1 MDQRASAVDQDL
13 KDILHTR
20 MAIAHKL
27 NELEQRVRHHAE
39 ETTMQ
44 LTQIVNRTTSR
55 VNTFVAHATNTI
67 DPARR
72 IQEHPWLIVGG
83 AVCAGYA
90 LGVLERGTRRQRNGV
105 YPYYPAGANASPVMP
120 DTSQKDKRT
129 NHTGIYDYYPE
140 PSSAHQQQGKRKDR
154 SLWHTLS
161 QEFGQETEE
170 TKQML
175 FQLGRGMI
183 VELTRRMVPDIA
195 RSLGVTL
202 PAVASVEHSPEAP
215 RSPDAHTTP
224 PARQKKGERPLS

>member
-44 LTQIVNRTTSR
+44 LTEIVNRTTSR

-90 LGVLERGTRRQRNGV
+90 LGILCLPAQERCALGARPVQQHVQVQPLGGRLVSDSSKRGHRRQ
-105 YPYYPAGANASPVMP
+105 S
-120 DTSQKDKRT
+120 
-129 NHTGIYDYYPE
+129 
-140 PSSAHQQQGKRKDR
+140 
-154 SLWHTLS
+154 
-161 QEFGQETEE
+161 
-170 TKQML
+170 
-175 FQLGRGMI
+175 
-183 VELTRRMVPDIA
+183 
-195 RSLGVTL
+195 
-202 PAVASVEHSPEAP
+202 
-215 RSPDAHTTP
+215 
-224 PARQKKGERPLS
+224 

>member
-55 VNTFVAHATNTI
+55 VNTFIEHATNTI

-83 AVCAGYA
+83 ALCAGYA
-90 LGVLERGTRRQRNGV
+90 LGVLEHVDAPAREVRERDPLAGVGLDRVVDEADRRARRVRLPVAVDLPLAARDQLRAPGRARAGGRDMPRTHPRSTRSS
-105 YPYYPAGANASPVMP
+105 PASSRRAAG
-120 DTSQKDKRT
+120 
-129 NHTGIYDYYPE
+129 
-140 PSSAHQQQGKRKDR
+140 PSR
-154 SLWHTLS
+154 
-161 QEFGQETEE
+161 
-170 TKQML
+170 
-175 FQLGRGMI
+175 
-183 VELTRRMVPDIA
+183 P
-195 RSLGVTL
+195 L
-202 PAVASVEHSPEAP
+202 PATLRCGHAAP
-215 RSPDAHTTP
+215 RSTLVLQ
-224 PARQKKGERPLS
+224 ARPRPGRGGARPCSPWGRASVPSSRA